1 MHKRI
6 LVLTY
11 YWPPSGGA
19 GVQRWLKWV
28 KYIRLAGWEPV
39 VYTVDQG
46 EWPTEDRSLLNDIP
60 ADLECIKHKITEPY
74 AIYKWFTGR
83 KPTDRINPAFFS
95 EQSKQTWRERL
106 SIWIRANFF
115 IPDARCWWINPS
127 IRVLKKY
134 LQTKPVAYVISSGP
148 PHSMHRIGRGLK
160 RFNSNLIWI
169 ADFRDPWTDIDYMH
183 HMKVMFWAKALHRR
197 MEREVLLEA
206 DGIICIGKGMSN
218 RLQNKIAPAYG
229 HKFKVI
235 YNGYDADDSSKST
248 VLKPNNTLVL
258 SHLGTLVKDRNPEV
272 LWETIADLKRQD
284 TQLSSKLK
292 IQCIGKTDAFIKE
305 RIRVH
310 GIEDVVQFES
320 YKPHNE
326 ILALQQQSDVL
337 ILIINNTPHAQD
349 TITGKVFEYMH
360 AQKPILCIGPLDGEA
375 AALLTDTQT
384 GITVGYSD
392 HQQLKTVI
400 QHWLKKRPATTH
412 TDISRF
418 SRKVQVDDL
427 LAWLKQMPLGAKQ
440 FH

>member
-1 MHKRI
+1 
-6 LVLTY
+6 
-11 YWPPSGGA
+11 
-19 GVQRWLKWV
+19 
-28 KYIRLAGWEPV
+28 
-39 VYTVDQG
+39 
-46 EWPTEDRSLLNDIP
+46 
-60 ADLECIKHKITEPY
+60 
-74 AIYKWFTGR
+74 
-83 KPTDRINPAFFS
+83 
-95 EQSKQTWRERL
+95 
-106 SIWIRANFF
+106 
-115 IPDARCWWINPS
+115 
-127 IRVLKKY
+127 
-134 LQTKPVAYVISSGP
+134 
-148 PHSMHRIGRGLK
+148 
-160 RFNSNLIWI
+160 
-169 ADFRDPWTDIDYMH
+169 
-183 HMKVMFWAKALHRR
+183 
-197 MEREVLLEA
+197 
-206 DGIICIGKGMSN
+206 MSN

-360 AQKPILCIGPLDGEA
+360 AQKPILCIGPQDGEA

-392 HQQLKTVI
+392 NQQLKTVI
-400 QHWLKKRPATTH
+400 QHWLKKRPAATH